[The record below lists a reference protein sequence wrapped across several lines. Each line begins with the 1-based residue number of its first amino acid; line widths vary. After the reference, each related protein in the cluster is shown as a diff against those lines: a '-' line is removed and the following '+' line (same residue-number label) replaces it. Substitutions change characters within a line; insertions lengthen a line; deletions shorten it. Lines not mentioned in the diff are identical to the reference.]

1 MLFHKAPKHVPHLHL
16 HINNNEISHVKTFN
30 FMGLQM
36 NDNLKWNTHID
47 HVKKIFSYNRLT
59 QSNETDIPTGNFT
72 LHL

>member
-16 HINNNEISHVKTFN
+16 HINNNEISHVNTFN
-30 FMGLQM
+30 FLGLQM

-47 HVKKIFSYNRLT
+47 HVSKNVSYNRLT
-59 QSNETDIPTGNFT
+59 QSNETDIPTRNFT